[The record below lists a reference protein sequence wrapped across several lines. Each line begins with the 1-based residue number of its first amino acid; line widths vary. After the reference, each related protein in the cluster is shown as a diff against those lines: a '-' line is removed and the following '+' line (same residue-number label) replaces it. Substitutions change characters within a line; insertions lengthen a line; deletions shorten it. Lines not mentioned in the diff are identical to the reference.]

1 MDLFRAHDWP
11 GNIRELEHVIERAI
25 ILCTSDI
32 ISVNDLP
39 DAVLH
44 DPRHASNETSPA
56 TYPSSETTRQPLT
69 IEEALVKA
77 GGNKTRAA
85 KLLGISRWTLYRKL

>member
-25 ILCTSDI
+25 ILCTSNI

-39 DAVLH
+39 DSVLH
-44 DPRHASNETSPA
+44 DPRHVPTATPA
-56 TYPSSETTRQPLT
+56 VSYPSAETTRQPLT